1 LFFLDKREKE
11 AGMTTPSY
19 SIQYSF
25 PLQEGQKI
33 PLSAESHDY
42 YGYYGLYP
50 GYFGSLIPQNAPPA
64 PENHAQQFRDK
75 TYRQILQKLE
85 ESNLPWKNHVI
96 DYLKHQ
102 YRRNLRVGTLIAS
115 RNSIKLFLRFLENS
129 GRSISDLSRRDI
141 EAYVENEQDRGLKP
155 RSIKSRLASLYAF
168 FSYLVK
174 SGILPPEILQRKIRI
189 KLPSSLPRA
198 IESEH
203 LEGVLSSISDVR
215 DRAMI
220 MLLLRTGMR
229 IGELLALHA
238 TDVNLQEQKICIYIG
253 EKNAQGRVVYF
264 CDDAKDALMAW
275 LRIRDPERRYLFY
288 GYGDQPLSY
297 ARARLLFRR
306 YVEKSGL
313 AAKGY
318 TLHQLRHTFATELL
332 NAGMRLEVLQQ
343 LLGHST
349 IEMTRHY
356 ARLTDKTR
364 EEEYFRAMDRIEK
377 EGPHGPY

>member
-1 LFFLDKREKE
+1 
-11 AGMTTPSY
+11 MTTPSY

-25 PLQEGQKI
+25 PLQEGQKN

-50 GYFGSLIPQNAPPA
+50 GYLGSLIPQNAPPA

-85 ESNLPWKNHVI
+85 ESNLTWKNHVI

-115 RNSIKLFLRFLENS
+115 RNSIKLFLRFFENS

-141 EAYVENEQDRGLKP
+141 EAYVEKEQDRGLKP

-174 SGILPPEILQRKIRI
+174 SGILSPEILQRKIRI

-203 LEGVLSSISDVR
+203 LESVLSSISDVR
-215 DRAMI
+215 DRAVI

-238 TDVNLQEQKICIYIG
+238 TDINLQEQKICIYIG
-253 EKNAQGRVVYF
+253 EKNAQGRVAYF

-275 LRIRDPERRYLFY
+275 LRIRDPEQRYLFY
-288 GYGDQPLSY
+288 GYGGQPLSY
-297 ARARLLFRR
+297 ARARLLFLR

-377 EGPHGPY
+377 EGSHGPY

>member
-1 LFFLDKREKE
+1 
-11 AGMTTPSY
+11 MTPPTF

-33 PLSAESHDY
+33 TLSAESHDY
-42 YGYYGLYP
+42 FGYYGLYP
-50 GYFGSLIPQNAPPA
+50 GFFGTSVPQNAPPA

-75 TYRQILQKLE
+75 TYKHILQKLE
-85 ESNLPWKNHVI
+85 ESNLPWKNHAI
-96 DYLKHQ
+96 EYLKDQ

-115 RNSIKLFLRFLENS
+115 RNSITLFLRFFENS
-129 GRSISDLSRRDI
+129 GRSISDISRRDI

-174 SGILPPEILQRKIRI
+174 LGILPQEILQRKIRI

-203 LEGVLSSISDVR
+203 LESVLSSVSDVR
-215 DRAMI
+215 NRAMI

-264 CDDAKDALMAW
+264 CDDAKEALMAW
-275 LRIRDPERRYLFY
+275 LRIRDPEQIYLFY
-288 GYGDQPLSY
+288 GYGGKPLSY
-297 ARARLLFRR
+297 ASARRLFLK
-306 YVEKSGL
+306 YLEKSDL
-313 AAKGY
+313 SAKGY

-377 EGPHGPY
+377 EGSNGAY

>member
-1 LFFLDKREKE
+1 M
-11 AGMTTPSY
+11 ATPNY

-33 PLSAESHDY
+33 PLSAKSHDF

-50 GYFGSLIPQNAPPA
+50 GYFGSQIPQNAPPEQ
-64 PENHAQQFRDK
+64 ENHAQQFRYK
-75 TYRQILQKLE
+75 TYTHIIQKLG
-85 ESNLPWKNHVI
+85 ESDLPGKDHAI

-102 YRRNLRVGTLIAS
+102 YRRNLSVRTLIAS
-115 RNSIKLFLRFLENS
+115 RNSIKLFLRFLGNS
-129 GRSISDLSRRDI
+129 GRSILDLSRRDI
-141 EAYVENEQDRGLKP
+141 EAYVEYEQDRGLKP

-174 SGILPPEILQRKIRI
+174 SGVLPPEILQRKIRI

-198 IESEH
+198 IEADH
-203 LEGVLSSISDVR
+203 LETFLSSIADLR

-238 TDVNLQEQKICIYIG
+238 TDINLQEQKICIYIG

-275 LRIRDPERRYLFY
+275 LRTRDPEQRYLFY
-288 GYGDQPLSY
+288 GRSGQPLSY
-297 ARARLLFRR
+297 AGARSLFVK
-306 YVEKSGL
+306 YLGKSGL

-364 EEEYFRAMDRIEK
+364 EEEYFRAMNRIER
-377 EGPHGPY
+377 EGSNGAY